1 MPSSIAVIPAWS
13 AGIQTPRMASLRIT
27 IPALSMPAFPT
38 GMTEWNSTNIIDVS
52 TDHFVAIDA
61 VPFVT
66 ASYKS

>member
-1 MPSSIAVIPAWS
+1 
-13 AGIQTPRMASLRIT
+13 
-27 IPALSMPAFPT
+27 MPAFPT